1 MCQRTENRARK
12 MHVFASV
19 CSQVMKGRG
28 GDGMLTFLVLLHL
41 LPLQYMLLRCTDV
54 WQCCF
59 AVYMKGWGG
68 VWLHV
73 TFLVLLPLHVATLPN
88 VIQKWPEKQRLCM
101 SG

>member
-1 MCQRTENRARK
+1 
-12 MHVFASV
+12 
-19 CSQVMKGRG
+19 MKGWRG
-28 GDGMLTFLVLLHL
+28 VGWGGVGGACD
-41 LPLQYMLLRCTDV
+41 MLLRCTDV